1 MTEIPRFRALDLI
14 LLLLVLAVAG
24 GVRAGYLKAC
34 ADNGYNAGPFRVQDD
49 RSGDIQPLVDNLIE
63 FQWFGGFAPFAKVEE
78 QTAHTSPG
86 YPWLLALLARL
97 PSYLPPTVRWIQCG
111 LGALT
116 AALYFLFARRAFRS
130 RFVGLLAGLFCALH
144 PFWVISTAELT
155 DGVLTSFLLAAT
167 LFLGARTVQAGG
179 YVTSLLYGLALA
191 GLALVRAPLLPF
203 AFVALLWLC
212 YRCRSVRHGWMLSL
226 LAFLGFA
233 NGLAPWAVRNLQV
246 FHDVIPVVDSAY
258 LHLWMGNNPRATGG
272 PLTDEQMLEGLSVL
286 RNGETPQALADQLAA
301 MKQPARYN
309 SLARP
314 LVQEITRDPAATVQR
329 RFKAG
334 LFFFFGEEWFKTG
347 KVWQTTSITTGEGTE
362 QPEGQMPDWLADS
375 YPVILLG
382 TLLGMLL
389 LGVLGWRW
397 SYGWARESMPAA
409 LAVIWVPLPYLLS
422 HAETLQGPR
431 LPLDGVLLCYA
442 AFALACL
449 IPGIGGELLR
459 GSDE

>member
-1 MTEIPRFRALDLI
+1 MPEIPRFRSLDVI
-14 LLLLVLAVAG
+14 LFLLVLAIAA
-24 GVRAGYLKAC
+24 GVRAGYLRTC
-34 ADNGYNAGPFRVQDD
+34 AENGYSAGPLRVQDD
-49 RSGDIQPLVDNLIE
+49 RSGEIQALVDNLTQ
-63 FQWFGGFAPFAKVEE
+63 FQWFGGFAPLASVEE

-86 YPWLLALLARL
+86 YPWLLALLARV

-116 AALYFLFARRAFRS
+116 AVIYFLFARRAFRS
-130 RFVGLLAGLFCALH
+130 RFAGLLAGLFCALH
-144 PFWVISTAELT
+144 PFWIINTAELN
-155 DGVLTSFLLAAT
+155 DGVLASFLLAAA
-167 LFLGARTVQAGG
+167 LLLGARTVQAGG
-179 YVTSLLYGLALA
+179 YVTGLLYGLALA

-203 AFVALLWLC
+203 AFVALLWLFV
-212 YRCRSVRHGWMLSL
+212 RCRKVPRGWMLSL

-233 NGLAPWAVRNLQV
+233 NGLAPWTVRNLQV
-246 FHDVIPVVDSAY
+246 FRDVIPIVDSYY
-258 LHLWMGNNPRATGG
+258 LHLWMGNNPKATGG
-272 PLTDEQMLEGLSVL
+272 PLTEGQLLQGLSDL
-286 RNGETPQALADQLAA
+286 RDGESPQTLADQLAA

-314 LVQEITRDPAATVQR
+314 LVQEIVRDPAATIQR
-329 RFKAG
+329 RLKAG

-347 KVWQTTSITTGEGTE
+347 QLWQPTGEG
-362 QPEGQMPDWLADS
+362 QLPERLAGC

-397 SYGWARESMPAA
+397 NYGWRRGSMPAA
-409 LAVIWVPLPYLLS
+409 LAVIWVFLPYFLG

-431 LPLDGVLLCYA
+431 LPLDGLLLCYA

-449 IPGIGGELLR
+449 IPGIGGALLL
-459 GSDE
+459 GGEE

>member
-1 MTEIPRFRALDLI
+1 MTAIPRFRFVDGMQ
-14 LLLLVLAVAG
+14 LLLVLAVAA
-24 GVRAGYLKAC
+24 GVRAGYLNLC
-34 ADNGYNAGPFRVQDD
+34 ADNGYNAGPLRVQDD
-49 RSGDIQPLVDNLIE
+49 RPEEIQTLVDNLAQY
-63 FQWFGGFAPFAKVEE
+63 QWFGGFAPFARVEE

-86 YPWLLALLARL
+86 YPWLLGLLARA

-116 AALYFLFARRAFRS
+116 AGLYFLFARRAFRS
-130 RFVGLLAGLFCALH
+130 RFVGLLAGLFCALY
-144 PFWVISTAELT
+144 PFWVIGTAELT
-155 DGVLTSFLLAAT
+155 DGVLTSFLLAAV

-179 YVTSLLYGLALA
+179 YVTALLYGLALA

-203 AFVALLWLC
+203 AFVALLWLF
-212 YRCRSVRHGWMLSL
+212 YRCRRLRHGWILSL

-233 NGLAPWAVRNLQV
+233 NGLAAWTVRDFQV
-246 FHDVIPVVDSAY
+246 FHDVIPVADSAY

-272 PLTDEQMLEGLSVL
+272 PLTEEQMLEGLSVL
-286 RNGETPQALADQLAA
+286 RDGESTQVLADQLAA

-334 LFFFFGEEWFKTG
+334 LFFFFGEEWFRTG
-347 KVWQTTSITTGEGTE
+347 KLWQTTTGDGTV
-362 QPEGQMPDWLADS
+362 QPQGQLPDWLAGS
-375 YPVILLG
+375 YPVILPG
-382 TLLGMLL
+382 ALLGLLL

-397 SYGWARESMPAA
+397 SYAWARESMPAA

-449 IPGIGGELLR
+449 IPGIGGALWQ
-459 GSDE
+459 GGDE